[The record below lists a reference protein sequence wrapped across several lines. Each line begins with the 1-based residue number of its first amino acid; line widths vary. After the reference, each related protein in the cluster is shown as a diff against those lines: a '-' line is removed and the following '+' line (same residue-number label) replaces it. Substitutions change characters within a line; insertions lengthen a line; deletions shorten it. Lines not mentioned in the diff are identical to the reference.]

1 MGMRNGEIASY
12 SIRKEDRGGGGGGG
26 WGENEEEEKEEEERG
41 RRRSKQEDTCKVKEF
56 VPHWSMAYTPSLG
69 T

>member
-1 MGMRNGEIASY
+1 MGMRNGGIASY
-12 SIRKEDRGGGGGGG
+12 SIRKE
-26 WGENEEEEKEEEERG
+26 EEEKEEEEERG